1 MKQKNNIDLKT
12 SPGSVDPGQKRTVAQ
27 NKGKKKMKEQKL
39 EVFEGDSSKVNSQV
53 DWYIQHG
60 WRVVKFESRVPVYAA
75 CKQYEIILTVLFER

>member
-1 MKQKNNIDLKT
+1 
-12 SPGSVDPGQKRTVAQ
+12 
-27 NKGKKKMKEQKL
+27 MKEQKL
-39 EVFEGDSSKVNSQV
+39 VVFDGDSYKVNSQV